1 MWTIAQR
8 VAYINTQV
16 ACFNA
21 ELEGM
26 KAENQIREHR
36 NESPAYDD
44 KDFMRLIDK
53 YQFGSN
59 DVVKYLT
66 DVKV

>member
-16 ACFNA
+16 ACFLA

-26 KAENQIREHR
+26 KAANQIRAHR
-36 NESPAYDD
+36 EESPAYDEL
-44 KDFMRLIDK
+44 DFSRLESK
-53 YQFGSN
+53 YQLGCN

-66 DVKV
+66 DVKE